1 MTNIAKFTCSVNDTT
16 WVVYDWYWPRQ
27 IELVALNTMFSVELV
42 WYHLHIPYTYSIQV
56 IRPCKI
62 FIILIVQNPYND
74 IDPNNNFGS
83 KDSLTLTYSPNI
95 NILTNITIL
104 IPWGNSLISLLI
116 VSIDTMHSFRNQTNV
131 RLIWYF
137 SWYRWVFLMR
147 NSNFLILLGYEYLPV
162 FCYQYHSD
170 LHTLK
175 EPSYIGKVV
184 VVLTW
189 FDGLDPNNNLCIQK
203 FLSSW
208 ETTGYQYLTNIT
220 ILIHT
225 CTFLDTVIDAIDE
238 DHAFIYTPDQH
249 RCKHI
254 NLLGPI

>member
-189 FDGLDPNNNLCIQK
+189 FELGSTQIITCVYKRFFHLGRPPDINTWQISQFWYTHVRSLIP
-203 FLSSW
+203 LSTVLMKTMHSSIH
-208 ETTGYQYLTNIT
+208 LTNIGVN
-220 ILIHT
+220 I
-225 CTFLDTVIDAIDE
+225 
-238 DHAFIYTPDQH
+238 
-249 RCKHI
+249 
-254 NLLGPI
+254 